1 MQTITT
7 VITATHMTTD
17 TLSNEGQQSYIK
29 DPHTIEQE
37 SFNRIRSLSNLT
49 AFDNDQAQIAMR
61 LIHTCG
67 NPEISDVIR
76 ISEQAVTSGLQ
87 AIANNS
93 PILCDVEMVK
103 HGLTKR
109 MIKQDVHCY
118 LNDERVPE
126 LAKQQSETR
135 TMAALR
141 YWKPHIEGSIVLIGN
156 APTALFRLMEMIQA
170 GSPKPALIIG
180 VPVGFVGAA
189 ESKDALIAF
198 GDKHSIP
205 YITVT
210 GFVGGS
216 AMTAAAFNALLRL
229 SNNIR
234 F

>member
-1 MQTITT
+1 
-7 VITATHMTTD
+7 MTTD
-17 TLSNEGQQSYIK
+17 IPAIEGQQPYIK
-29 DPHTIEQE
+29 DPHAIEQE
-37 SFNRIRSLSNLT
+37 SFNRIRSLSDLT
-49 AFDNDQAQIAMR
+49 AFDEDQAQIAMR

-67 NPEISDVIR
+67 APSIADVIN

-87 AIANNS
+87 AIKNS
-93 PILCDVEMVK
+93 GAILCDVEMVK

-109 MIKQDVHCY
+109 LIQQDVYCF
-118 LNDERVPE
+118 LNDERVPD
-126 LAKQQSETR
+126 LAKQQGETR

-141 YWKPHIEGSIVLIGN
+141 YWEPHIEGSIVLIGN

-189 ESKDALIAF
+189 ESKDALIEF
-198 GDKHSIP
+198 GNLHSIP

>member
-1 MQTITT
+1 
-7 VITATHMTTD
+7 MTTD
-17 TLSNEGQQSYIK
+17 IPVIEGQQTYIK
-29 DPHTIEQE
+29 DPHAIEQE
-37 SFNRIRSLSNLT
+37 SFNRIRSLSDLT
-49 AFDNDQAQIAMR
+49 AFDDDQAQIAMR

-67 NPEISDVIR
+67 TPSLTDAINISG
-76 ISEQAVTSGLQ
+76 QAVEAGLQ
-87 AIANNS
+87 AIKKNGAV
-93 PILCDVEMVK
+93 LCDVEMVK

-109 MIKQDVHCY
+109 MIQQDVYCY
-118 LNDERVPE
+118 LNDERVPD
-126 LAKQQSETR
+126 LAKQLGETR

-141 YWKPHIEGSIVLIGN
+141 FWEPHIEGSIVLIGN

-189 ESKDALIAF
+189 ESKDALIQF
-198 GDKHSIP
+198 GNQHSIP

>member
-1 MQTITT
+1 
-7 VITATHMTTD
+7 MTTD
-17 TLSNEGQQSYIK
+17 TSPIEGQQSYIK
-29 DPHTIEQE
+29 DPQAIEQE
-37 SFNRIRSLSNLT
+37 SFNRIRSLSDLS
-49 AFDNDQAQIAMR
+49 AFDKDQAQIAMR

-67 NPEISDVIR
+67 DPGISDAIH
-76 ISEQAVTSGLQ
+76 ISEQAVAAGLH
-87 AIANNS
+87 AITNNS
-93 PILCDVEMVK
+93 AVLCDVEMVK

-109 MIKQDVHCY
+109 LIKQDVHCY
-118 LNDERVPE
+118 LNDERVPD
-126 LAKQQSETR
+126 LAKQQGETR

-141 YWKPHIEGSIVLIGN
+141 YWQPFMEGAIVLIGN

-170 GSPKPALIIG
+170 GSPKPALIVG

-198 GDKHSIP
+198 GNKHSIP

-229 SNNIR
+229 SQNIR

>member
-1 MQTITT
+1 
-7 VITATHMTTD
+7 MTTD
-17 TLSNEGQQSYIK
+17 ISPVEGQQSYIK
-29 DPHTIEQE
+29 DPHAIEQE
-37 SFNRIRSLSNLT
+37 SFNRIRTLSDLT
-49 AFDNDQAQIAMR
+49 AFDKDQAQIAMR

-67 NPEISDVIR
+67 DPGISDVIY
-76 ISEQAVTSGLQ
+76 ISEHAVASGLH
-87 AIANNS
+87 AITNNA
-93 PILCDVEMVK
+93 PVLCDVEMVR

-109 MIKQDVHCY
+109 LIKQGVHCY
-118 LNDERVPE
+118 LNDERVPD
-126 LAKQQSETR
+126 LAKQQGETR

-141 YWKPHIEGSIVLIGN
+141 FWEPHIDGAIVLIGN
-156 APTALFRLMEMIQA
+156 APTALFRLMEMVQA

-189 ESKDALIAF
+189 ESKDALIEF
-198 GDKHSIP
+198 GNKHSIP

-229 SNNIR
+229 SQNIR

>member
-1 MQTITT
+1 M
-7 VITATHMTTD
+7 VITVTHMTTE
-17 TLSNEGQQSYIK
+17 TCAEKGQQSYIK
-29 DPHTIEQE
+29 DPHAIEQE
-37 SFNRIRSLSNLT
+37 SFNRIRALSNLT
-49 AFDNDQAQIAMR
+49 SFDSDQSQIAMR

-67 NPEISDVIR
+67 DPGISDAIR
-76 ISEQAVTSGLQ
+76 ISEQAVTSGLK
-87 AIANNS
+87 AIVNNA

-118 LNDERVPE
+118 LNDDRVPE
-126 LAKQQSETR
+126 LAKQQGETR

-141 YWKPHIEGSIVLIGN
+141 YWEPHLEGSVVLIGN

-170 GSPKPALIIG
+170 GSPQPALIIG

-189 ESKDALIAF
+189 ESKNALIAF

-205 YITVT
+205 YITVA

>member
-1 MQTITT
+1 
-7 VITATHMTTD
+7 MTTD
-17 TLSNEGQQSYIK
+17 IPAIEGQQPYIK
-29 DPHTIEQE
+29 DPHAIEQE
-37 SFNRIRSLSNLT
+37 SFSRIRSLSDLSS
-49 AFDNDQAQIAMR
+49 FDNDQAQIAMR

-67 NPEISDVIR
+67 APGIADAIN
-76 ISEQAVTSGLQ
+76 ISEQAISSGLQ
-87 AIANNS
+87 AIKNNGTV
-93 PILCDVEMVK
+93 LCDVEMVK

-109 MIKQDVHCY
+109 LIQQDVYCY
-118 LNDERVPE
+118 LNDERVPD
-126 LAKQQSETR
+126 LAKKQGETR

-141 YWKPHIEGSIVLIGN
+141 FWEPHIEGSIVLIGN

-189 ESKDALIAF
+189 ESKEALIKF
-198 GDKHSIP
+198 GDQYSIP

>member
-1 MQTITT
+1 MTI
-7 VITATHMTTD
+7 D
-17 TLSNEGQQSYIK
+17 TPSLEGQQPYIK
-29 DPHTIEQE
+29 DPHAIEQE
-37 SFNRIRSLSNLT
+37 SFNRIRSLSDLT
-49 AFDNDQAQIAMR
+49 AFDMDQAQIAMR

-67 NPEISDVIR
+67 APSIADAIT
-76 ISEQAVTSGLQ
+76 ISEQAVTSGLH
-87 AIANNS
+87 AINRNGAV
-93 PILCDVEMVK
+93 LCDVEMVK

-109 MIKQDVHCY
+109 LIQQEVYCY

-126 LAKQQSETR
+126 IAKQQGETR

-141 YWKPHIEGSIVLIGN
+141 YWEPHIEGSIVLIGN

-180 VPVGFVGAA
+180 IPVGFVGAA
-189 ESKDALIAF
+189 ESKDALIEF
-198 GDKHSIP
+198 GNRYSIP

-210 GFVGGS
+210 GYVGGS